1 MTRVSDRKSYLQK
14 KKEIGQVSPALLE
27 EAKEQSRVKTAILNT
42 LKNGPMTLPEISS
55 ATGLDLRTTVYYV
68 MTLRRY
74 GQVKD
79 GEAKG
84 DYYSYALKGA

>member
-27 EAKEQSRVKTAILNT
+27 EAKVQSRIKTAILSS

-55 ATGLDLRTTVYYV
+55 ATGLDLKTTVYYV

-74 GQVKD
+74 GLVKD
-79 GEAKG
+79 GETKG